1 LFYYTQSNL
10 PVYFR
15 ALEIEP
21 EAPERRSTRMDK
33 KPVSSSNELKT
44 KLTIPTSSLPT
55 PLPEKE
61 RMDKETAQILVDDR
75 VSTGG

>member
-1 LFYYTQSNL
+1 LFYYTQINL
-10 PVYFR
+10 PVYFL

-21 EAPERRSTRMDK
+21 ETPKRRSTRMDK
-33 KPVSSSNELKT
+33 KQVSNSNEVKT
-44 KLTIPTSSLPT
+44 KLTIPTSSLPA

-61 RMDKETAQILVDDR
+61 RMDKETVQILVDDR